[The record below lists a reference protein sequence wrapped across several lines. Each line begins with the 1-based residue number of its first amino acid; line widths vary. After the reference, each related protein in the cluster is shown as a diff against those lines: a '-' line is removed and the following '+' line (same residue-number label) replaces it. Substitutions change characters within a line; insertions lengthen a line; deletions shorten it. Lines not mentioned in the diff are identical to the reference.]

1 MLRIGTAKP
10 MRRNR
15 WLLEGKTKVTLKNLE
30 NRKEATSLKDGHGLS
45 PASLTLD
52 QV

>member
-1 MLRIGTAKP
+1 MLRIGTARPTRK
-10 MRRNR
+10 NR

-30 NRKEATSLKDGHGLS
+30 KRKEATSLKDRHGLS
-45 PASLTLD
+45 PTSLTLE